1 MDIKNLTDHMTFSE
15 ESITKKVLF
24 ADNNLLSFVL
34 NVKSGQRIAAH
45 RHEHSSLVIG
55 VLAGKGEVSVGFERA
70 WVNAGAV
77 LAVKGEEDFGVPT
90 VEEDLSLFVTISPN
104 PSNEIY
110 SREI

>member
-1 MDIKNLTDHMTFSE
+1 MEMKNLMDHMTFSE
-15 ESITKKVLF
+15 KSITKKVLF
-24 ADNNLLSFVL
+24 ADSNLLSFVL
-34 NVKSGQRIAAH
+34 NIKPGQHIAAH

-55 VLAGKGEVSVGFERA
+55 VLAGKGEIAVGFERA

-77 LAVKGEEDFGVPT
+77 LTVKGEEDFGVPT
-90 VEEDLSLFVTISPN
+90 VEENLSLFVTISPN